1 MTSVSITVVR
11 GALSESIHPT
21 DISRL
26 HLFHLV
32 NDQRHLRP
40 YLIYLYLYYICSQT
54 HVDQ

>member
-1 MTSVSITVVR
+1 MTYVSITVVR